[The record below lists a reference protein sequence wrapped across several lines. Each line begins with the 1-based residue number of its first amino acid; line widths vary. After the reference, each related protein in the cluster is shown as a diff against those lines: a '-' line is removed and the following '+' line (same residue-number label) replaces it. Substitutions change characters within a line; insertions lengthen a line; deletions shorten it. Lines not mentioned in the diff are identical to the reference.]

1 MYKMKRNLLF
11 LVSFS
16 AMIML
21 ITCCRT
27 YSGAGGVDTGVGV
40 YATGRSNNFYDL
52 VPVGD
57 RITYT
62 IDISTPEGSQKLYKL
77 SLSEAKKLAET
88 EASRKFNC
96 DRLIDPRFDYL
107 KRGKR
112 ILRITVD
119 GRPGN
124 YQSRDTQ
131 YNSRTKQEVDINIRN
146 SR

>member
-1 MYKMKRNLLF
+1 MKKNLLLMAF
-11 LVSFS
+11 
-16 AMIML
+16 AA
-21 ITCCRT
+21 ITILTITSCASPRA
-27 YSGAGGVDTGVGV
+27 GAGGSATGVGV
-40 YATGRSNNFYDL
+40 YTKATSINPYDL

-62 IDISTPEGSQKLYKL
+62 IDISTPEGKQKLYKL
-77 SLSEAKKLAET
+77 SLSEAQRLAET

-107 KRGKR
+107 KKGKR

-124 YQSRDTQ
+124 YKT
-131 YNSRTKQEVDINIRN
+131 RN
-146 SR
+146 

>member
-1 MYKMKRNLLF
+1 MKKTLFQIAFVATTVLTICSCGSTRSGNGGYDPGMGINLRDH
-11 LVSFS
+11 SYIS
-16 AMIML
+16 
-21 ITCCRT
+21 
-27 YSGAGGVDTGVGV
+27 
-40 YATGRSNNFYDL
+40 YDL

-62 IDISTPEGSQKLYKL
+62 IDISTPEGKQMLQGL
-77 SLSEAKKLAET
+77 SLEEAQRKAEI

-107 KRGKR
+107 KREGR

-124 YQSRDTQ
+124 YKPRD
-131 YNSRTKQEVDINIRN
+131 SK
-146 SR
+146 

>member
-1 MYKMKRNLLF
+1 MKHTIILLA
-11 LVSFS
+11 L
-16 AMIML
+16 AA
-21 ITCCRT
+21 ITTIVFTSCSSTRA
-27 YSGAGGVDTGVGV
+27 GAGGYNTGMGV
-40 YATGRSNNFYDL
+40 VATGYSPNTYDL

-62 IDISTPEGSQKLYKL
+62 IDISTPEGKQKLYKL
-77 SLSEAKKLAET
+77 TLPEAQRLAET

-119 GRPGN
+119 GRPGI
-124 YQSRDTQ
+124 YRPRETYDAKT
-131 YNSRTKQEVDINIRN
+131 RQEIDINVRH
-146 SR
+146 